1 MFEVALKFWFEI
13 HGVVQN
19 FFTKKN
25 DNNFLMTPYEKHLML
40 TGVIKNTVIKED

>member
-19 FFTKKN
+19 FFTKKI
-25 DNNFLMTPYEKHLML
+25 DNNFLITPYEKQLML
-40 TGVIKNTVIKED
+40 TSVIENTVL